1 MDGAGLR
8 RVGVSTRLVA
18 IDLFRNRVAVGLFL
32 VIPIVFYVLVAATTG
47 DRDIV
52 FELAGAGRRLLT
64 ENERHLSLLFIGMV
78 SISGVSAFLAFVLVL
93 RTLGADRRLAFEGY
107 QPIELLAAKVCVVL
121 AVAVIVAVY
130 VTALLQIF
138 FRPPRVSGVFWG
150 FLLTSFVYG
159 TFGMIVGAV
168 VRRELEGILLIL
180 LLVNI
185 DAGWLQSPVFYA
197 HARNQ
202 ALIRVLPGHHPGQI
216 TMLSAFTTT
225 SIRPEVVAALAYAAG
240 GLLVAAGLYWLRV
253 RVHR

>member
-1 MDGAGLR
+1 MNGAGLR
-8 RVGVSTRLVA
+8 RVGVSARLVGC
-18 IDLFRNRVAVGLFL
+18 DLARNRVAVGMLL
-32 VIPIVFYVLVAATTG
+32 VIPIVFYGLVAATTG

-64 ENERHLSLLFIGMV
+64 EDERHLALLFIGMV
-78 SISGVSAFLAFVLVL
+78 SISGLSAFLAFVLVL
-93 RTLGADRRLAFEGY
+93 RPLGADRRLAFEGY
-107 QPIELLAAKVCVVL
+107 RPIELLAAKVCVMF
-121 AVAVIVAVY
+121 AVAVLVAVY
-130 VTALLQIF
+130 TTALLPIF
-138 FRPPRVSGVFWG
+138 FRPPRALGVFLG
-150 FLLTSFVYG
+150 FLSASFVYG
-159 TFGMIVGAV
+159 TFGMVIGAV

-202 ALIRVLPGHHPGQI
+202 ALIRLLPGHHPGQI

-225 SIRPEVVAALAYAAG
+225 SITPEVVAALGYAAG